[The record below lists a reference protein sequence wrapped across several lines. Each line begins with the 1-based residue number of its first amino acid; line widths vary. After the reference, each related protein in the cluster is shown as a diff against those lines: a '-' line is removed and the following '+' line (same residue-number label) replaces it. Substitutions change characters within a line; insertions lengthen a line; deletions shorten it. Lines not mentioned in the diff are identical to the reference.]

1 MVGRVLLVTLQQAL
15 RSVALSLLPITT
27 ITLIG
32 WSLAGSQTGNTSDP
46 LRASVWFWLAAH
58 LIPFQ
63 LKLAPAFISTFF
75 NYLPIAALII
85 PFISLRG
92 SYQRAAIELNNE
104 RAARSFLTLWYAVI
118 VTLAAYALQ
127 SETVKPV
134 VFLAPIY
141 AGALALLACVNWK
154 ATNFN
159 KIKFF
164 GFLLLIYF
172 GGIFLLIGI
181 SLTLH
186 FSLLKSLILIIEP
199 GWIGGLLFVLLQIIY
214 LPNIVVS
221 LISYFFGIGFS
232 IGSNS
237 IISPLVFKLHG
248 LPAIPILAALPNR
261 KIEFALLGAIPLI
274 FFAILNL
281 VRMVRS
287 TGEIRTK
294 LKNIWSSFWL
304 YIPIALWLGYQSSGT
319 LISKSIS
326 PIGAPIWALVS
337 ILLGVQLFVTIF
349 FYLLPLGVKRLVTR

>member
-75 NYLPIAALII
+75 NYLPIAALVI

-164 GFLLLIYF
+164 GFL
-172 GGIFLLIGI
+172 
-181 SLTLH
+181 
-186 FSLLKSLILIIEP
+186 
-199 GWIGGLLFVLLQIIY
+199 
-214 LPNIVVS
+214 
-221 LISYFFGIGFS
+221 
-232 IGSNS
+232 
-237 IISPLVFKLHG
+237 
-248 LPAIPILAALPNR
+248 
-261 KIEFALLGAIPLI
+261 
-274 FFAILNL
+274 
-281 VRMVRS
+281 
-287 TGEIRTK
+287 
-294 LKNIWSSFWL
+294 
-304 YIPIALWLGYQSSGT
+304 
-319 LISKSIS
+319 
-326 PIGAPIWALVS
+326 
-337 ILLGVQLFVTIF
+337 
-349 FYLLPLGVKRLVTR
+349 